1 MSATATEIHDSWL
14 PFRRQ
19 MAGPGG
25 DTVTGRIRREV
36 IQPLEV
42 LLAKTADAEAGIP
55 GPLRESL
62 ETVLGVVSESFAAAD
77 SAGSVETLDQA
88 WQGWELK
95 LQAFTRE
102 GGEVRM
108 QRLGK
113 PPALGAEVARQLF
126 LAVREAIGN
135 AMRHAAARRIELM
148 LVPWKNGCAVTLADN
163 GRGMPVSK
171 TGGGIGLASMRRRM
185 ARCGGELLVH
195 PADGTVVEFRL
206 PSPDFDCWQWL
217 RDGGRIG
224 LGVAA
229 EHAEALIRKWQERVD
244 RCGGFEAI
252 FRGWPHAAADD
263 FTADLDPE
271 SKVPAELAEVPDW
284 IARRVSAMGRTGRL
298 ESSVGPELVRIKV
311 GGDDDADPLHWL
323 DLAMELSPVWPVM
336 LGRAEAG
343 GVEVIVASRS
353 DLLPLPEPGH
363 SYAGR
368 VHEAWSGGIAD
379 LQADLSSYL
388 HDVLA
393 QELVAESMRWEIAR
407 EACPPSALRSRFDQ
421 CQHELR
427 RIAML
432 ARSLSHELAE
442 A

>member
-1 MSATATEIHDSWL
+1 MPTSDPYDSWL

-19 MAGPGG
+19 LVGSGG
-25 DTVTGRIRREV
+25 DAVTGRIRREV
-36 IQPLEV
+36 IKPLEA
-42 LLAKTADAEAGIP
+42 LLAKTSDAEAGIP

-95 LQAFTRE
+95 LQAFSRE
-102 GGEVRM
+102 GGEVQM

-113 PPALGAEVARQLF
+113 QPALGVEASRQLF

-148 LVPWKNGCAVTLADN
+148 LVPWKRGCAVTLADN
-163 GRGMPVSK
+163 GRGMPES
-171 TGGGIGLASMRRRM
+171 TAGGGIGLASMRRRM

-217 RDGGRIG
+217 RESGRIG
-224 LGVAA
+224 NGVAP
-229 EHAEALIRKWQERVD
+229 EHADGLIRKWQQRVD
-244 RCGGFEAI
+244 RCGEFEAI
-252 FRGWPHAAADD
+252 FRTWPRAAADD
-263 FTADLDPE
+263 SHADLDSG
-271 SKVPAELAEVPDW
+271 SKVPAEWAQVPDW
-284 IARRVSAMGRTGRL
+284 IARRVSAMGLAETL
-298 ESSVGPELVRIKV
+298 ESSSGPELLRIHV
-311 GGDDDADPLHWL
+311 GADDDADPLHWL
-323 DLAMELSPVWPVM
+323 DLAMDLSRVWPVM
-336 LGRAEAG
+336 LGRTEVG
-343 GVEVIVASRS
+343 GVEIIVAGRS
-353 DLLPLPEPGH
+353 DLLPLPEPGN
-363 SYAGR
+363 SYAWR

-442 A
+442 G

>member
-1 MSATATEIHDSWL
+1 MSATATAIYDSWL

-19 MAGPGG
+19 LAGPGG
-25 DTVTGRIRREV
+25 DAVTGRIRREV
-36 IQPLEV
+36 IQPLEA
-42 LLAKTADAEAGIP
+42 LLAKTSDADAGIP

-77 SAGSVETLDQA
+77 SAGTVETLDQA

-95 LQAFTRE
+95 LQSFTRE

-113 PPALGAEVARQLF
+113 LPALGAELARQLF

-163 GRGMPVSK
+163 GRGMPESK
-171 TGGGIGLASMRRRM
+171 AGGGIGLASMRRRM

-206 PSPDFDCWQWL
+206 PSPDFDCWKWL
-217 RDGGRIG
+217 RESGKIG
-224 LGVAA
+224 HGVAA
-229 EHAEALIRKWQERVD
+229 EYAEGLTRKWQERVD
-244 RCGGFEAI
+244 RSGGVEAI
-252 FRGWPHAAADD
+252 FREWPRAAAD
-263 FTADLDPE
+263 FKADQDSE
-271 SKVPAELAEVPDW
+271 NKVPGELALVPEW
-284 IARRVSAMGRTGRL
+284 IARRLSAMGLAERF
-298 ESSVGPELVRIKV
+298 ESTVGSETVGIKV
-311 GGDDDADPLHWL
+311 RGHDDLDPLHWL
-323 DLAMELSPVWPVM
+323 DLALDLSLVWPVM
-336 LGRAEAG
+336 LGRVEAG
-343 GVEVIVASRS
+343 GVEISVAKRS

-363 SYAGR
+363 TYAGR

-442 A
+442 S

>member
-1 MSATATEIHDSWL
+1 MSATATDIYDSWL

-19 MAGPGG
+19 LVGTSG
-25 DTVTGRIRREV
+25 DAVTGRIRREV

-42 LLAKTADAEAGIP
+42 LLAKTADPDAGIP

-77 SAGSVETLDQA
+77 SAGAVETLDQA

-113 PPALGAEVARQLF
+113 PAALGAEVARQLF

-148 LVPWKNGCAVTLADN
+148 LVPWKNGCAVTIADN
-163 GRGMPVSK
+163 GRGMPESK
-171 TGGGIGLASMRRRM
+171 SGGGIGLASMRRRM

-217 RDGGRIG
+217 RESGRIG
-224 LGVAA
+224 RGVTA
-229 EHAEALIRKWQERVD
+229 EHAEALTRKWQGRVERS
-244 RCGGFEAI
+244 GGFEAI
-252 FRGWPHAAADD
+252 FREWPRAATD
-263 FTADLDPE
+263 FKSDRDSE
-271 SKVPAELAEVPDW
+271 NKVPAELAQVPEW
-284 IARRVSAMGRTGRL
+284 IARRLSEMGLAGRPD
-298 ESSVGPELVRIKV
+298 SSIGPEQVRINA
-311 GGDDDADPLHWL
+311 GGDDDLDPLHWL
-323 DLAMELSPVWPVM
+323 DLAMDLSLVWPVM
-336 LGRAEAG
+336 LGRAEPG
-343 GVEVIVASRS
+343 GVEITVASRS

-442 A
+442 S